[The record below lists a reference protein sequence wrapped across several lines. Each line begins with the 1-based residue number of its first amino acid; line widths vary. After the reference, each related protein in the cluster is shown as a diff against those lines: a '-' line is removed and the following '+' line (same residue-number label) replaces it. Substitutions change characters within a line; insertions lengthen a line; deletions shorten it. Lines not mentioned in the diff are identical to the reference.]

1 MATHK
6 TLKSPLKK
14 SPLRSPSKI
23 KYIKQQSV
31 NSAQN
36 LYEIVA
42 DNEEHTARNKHNR
55 KSRHLSLALG
65 EAGANKY
72 LMAQ

>member
-31 NSAQN
+31 NSGQN

-42 DNEEHTARNKHNR
+42 DNEEQGEEAF
-55 KSRHLSLALG
+55 LSQG
-65 EAGANKY
+65 TGG
-72 LMAQ
+72 MASCPQIQRINFS